1 MHGDEALDRPGGYSR
16 HGLLTPLKHRD
27 FRLLWTGM
35 TISLLGDGI
44 FLVAVA
50 WQTYEL
56 SNVPTAL
63 SLVGVAMSVPHITLL
78 LFGGVISDRFPRRR
92 VMLAADLVRGGAML
106 SLALLGITG
115 NLELLHLTLLAA
127 VYGAGTAFFGPAFD
141 AIIPDIVP
149 PSLFAQANALD
160 QLVKPLALRMMGP
173 AVGGWIVGWWGAA
186 PAFALNAGTF
196 LASAIALRLMRVSV
210 VHHSDAE
217 DDASMWVE
225 MRRGFA
231 FVRAHVWLW
240 GTFAAATLSYLLFM
254 GPADVLVPY
263 LVKNGLRGSAGDLGL
278 VFAIG
283 GMGAIG
289 AALLIGRLGIP
300 KRAITFMYLT
310 WTVATLSIA
319 LYGVARATWH
329 LMAASFLFHSLEGA
343 GTIAWVTTKQR
354 LVPVALLGRVSSLD
368 WLISTALLPVS
379 FALTGPVSSLIGS
392 RETLIGAG
400 VLGTILTFAALY
412 LPGMRAPE
420 RTAAAASAGGDGDL
434 ASARA

>member
-1 MHGDEALDRPGGYSR
+1 MHGHEALDRPGGYSR

-106 SLALLGITG
+106 LLALLGITG
-115 NLELLHLTLLAA
+115 NLELLHLALLAA

-210 VHHSDAE
+210 VHHSDAK

-400 VLGTILTFAALY
+400 VLGAILTFAALY

>member
-1 MHGDEALDRPGGYSR
+1 MHTHETRDRPGGYSR
-16 HGLLTPLKHRD
+16 HGLLTPLKDRD
-27 FRLLWTGM
+27 FRLLWIGM

-63 SLVGVAMSVPHITLL
+63 SLVGLAMSVPHITLL

-92 VMLAADLVRGGAML
+92 VMLAADLVRGAAML
-106 SLALLGITG
+106 SLALLGISG
-115 NLELLHLTLLAA
+115 NLELLHLALLAA

-149 PSLFAQANALD
+149 PRLFAQANALD

-196 LASAIALRLMRVSV
+196 LASAIALSLMRVSV
-210 VHHSDAE
+210 VHRSDAE
-217 DDASMWVE
+217 HGASMWVE
-225 MRRGFA
+225 MRKGFA

-254 GPADVLVPY
+254 GPADVLVPFI
-263 LVKNGLRGSAGDLGL
+263 VKNGLRGSAADLGL

-289 AALLIGRLGIP
+289 AALLIGRFGIP

-319 LYGVARATWH
+319 LYGVASATWH

-379 FALTGPVSSLIGS
+379 FALTGPVSSLIGT

-400 VLGTILTFAALY
+400 VLGAIITFAALY

-420 RTAAAASAGGDGDL
+420 RTGAAASAGGDGDL

>member
-1 MHGDEALDRPGGYSR
+1 MHSHEALDRAGGYSR
-16 HGLLTPLKHRD
+16 NGLLTPLRDRD
-27 FRLLWTGM
+27 FRLLWAGM

-63 SLVGVAMSVPHITLL
+63 SLVGLAMSIPHIALL
-78 LFGGVISDRFPRRR
+78 LFGGVISDRFARRR
-92 VMLAADLVRGGAML
+92 VMLAADMVRGAAML
-106 SLALLGITG
+106 LLALLGATG
-115 NLELLHLTLLAA
+115 NLELVHLALLAA

-149 PSLFAQANALD
+149 PSLFPQANALD

-173 AVGGWIVGWWGAA
+173 ALGGWIVGWWGAA

-196 LASAIALRLMRVSV
+196 IASALALSLMRVSV
-210 VHHSDAE
+210 VHQSDS
-217 DDASMWVE
+217 DQGASMWVE
-225 MRRGFA
+225 MRKGFA

-263 LVKNGLRGSAGDLGL
+263 IVKNGLRGSAADLGF

-289 AALLIGRLGIP
+289 AALIIGRFGIP
-300 KRAITFMYLT
+300 QRAVTFMYLT

-319 LYGVARATWH
+319 LYGVATATWH
-329 LMAASFLFHSLEGA
+329 LMVASFLFHSLEGA

-368 WLISTALLPVS
+368 WLISTALLPLS
-379 FALTGPVSSLIGS
+379 FALTGPVSGLIGS

-400 VLGTILTFAALY
+400 VLGAIITFTALY

-420 RTAAAASAGGDGDL
+420 SRAATPPGDGDL

>member
-1 MHGDEALDRPGGYSR
+1 MHIRDALDRPGGYGR
-16 HGLLTPLKHRD
+16 HGLLTPLRDRD
-27 FRLLWTGM
+27 FRLLWAGM

-50 WQTYEL
+50 WQAYQL

-63 SLVGVAMSVPHITLL
+63 SLVGAAMSIPHIALL

-92 VMLAADLVRGGAML
+92 VMLAADIVRGCAML
-106 SLALLGITG
+106 LLALLGATG
-115 NLELLHLTLLAA
+115 KLELVHLALLAA

-149 PSLFAQANALD
+149 PDLFSQANALD

-173 AVGGWIVGWWGAA
+173 AFGGWIVGWWGAA

-196 LASAIALRLMRVSV
+196 IASALALSLMRVSV

-217 DDASMWVE
+217 QGASMWGE
-225 MRRGFA
+225 MRKGFG

-254 GPADVLVPY
+254 GPADVLVPFI
-263 LVKNGLRGSAGDLGL
+263 VKNGLRGSATDLGL

-289 AALLIGRLGIP
+289 AALIIGRFGIP
-300 KRAITFMYLT
+300 KRAITFMYLM
-310 WTVATLSIA
+310 WTVATLAIA
-319 LYGVARATWH
+319 LYGVATATWH

-379 FALTGPVSSLIGS
+379 FALTGPVSSLIGT
-392 RETLIGAG
+392 RQTLIGAG
-400 VLGTILTFAALY
+400 LLGAVITFAALY

-420 RTAAAASAGGDGDL
+420 SQIATSSGDGDL